1 MSPGG
6 AILFAGAFVLAASTD
21 LPFGTLASPGAG
33 MLPTVVAVLMMIFAA
48 TLLLAAGASP
58 PIGEVAWGNAAH
70 AMRLIGVTAAA
81 IALYTW
87 LGFIA
92 TILLLLLVLTY
103 PGRTQAPAARRRLQ
117 HRGDAAC
124 LSGIQHLA
132 QRAAA
137 TRQFV
142 ALVAWK
148 QPSTVWLL
156 VSR

>member
-1 MSPGG
+1 MQVRRDHVAGG

-92 TILLLLLVLTY
+92 TILLLLLVLTFLVERKPLLHAVAFSIGATLLAY
-103 PGRTQAPAARRRLQ
+103 LVFSTLLNAPLP
-117 HRGDAAC
+117 RGS
-124 LSGIQHLA
+124 LWH
-132 QRAAA
+132 
-137 TRQFV
+137 
-142 ALVAWK
+142 W
-148 QPSTVWLL
+148 
-156 VSR
+156 

>member
-1 MSPGG
+1 MQVRRDHVAGG
-6 AILFAGAFVLAASTD
+6 AILFAGAFVLAVSTD

-70 AMRLIGVTAAA
+70 AMRLISVTAAA

-92 TILLLLLVLTY
+92 TILLLLLVLTFLVERKPLLHAVAFSIGATLLAY
-103 PGRTQAPAARRRLQ
+103 LVFGTLLNAPLP
-117 HRGDAAC
+117 RGS
-124 LSGIQHLA
+124 LWH
-132 QRAAA
+132 
-137 TRQFV
+137 
-142 ALVAWK
+142 W
-148 QPSTVWLL
+148 
-156 VSR
+156 

>member
-1 MSPGG
+1 MQVRRDHVAGG
-6 AILFAGAFVLAASTD
+6 AILFAGAFVLAVSTD

-92 TILLLLLVLTY
+92 TILLLLLVLTILVERKPLLHAVAFSIGATLLAY
-103 PGRTQAPAARRRLQ
+103 LVFSTLLNAPLP
-117 HRGDAAC
+117 RGS
-124 LSGIQHLA
+124 LWQ
-132 QRAAA
+132 
-137 TRQFV
+137 
-142 ALVAWK
+142 W
-148 QPSTVWLL
+148 
-156 VSR
+156 